1 MAPMMKMLARSFMMV
16 EVKVMNG
23 ESNAFRRV
31 MEEEQRGGS
40 LRSDF
45 VVGPASP
52 DDMKSQEDV
61 ARSFIRRDG
70 SMLSLFAKD
79 SSLRFVPSE
88 NADTFAFYPKEF
100 KVEVP
105 LSWFANEK
113 YTEDELDFANHH
125 EIAHFIDMRKNPQAF
140 IDGFENMEQ
149 EARRLANDYLA
160 SHPNS
165 ASFDAVKN
173 FFYREIHSLYNCL
186 DDIYVNNVVFARNP
200 FFDRGDGREA
210 VRSLYEKIGFSEANL
225 TEQPLHHQFIYA
237 LLRDEMLGDTHGESI
252 VDSRVEAVFR
262 KKKLGVS
269 LRSLIDSKLKP
280 RGGIL
285 KDPGERYIIIQTLIL
300 PEYLDLLTV
309 ALDEQQ
315 KKIQNTESGQSDD
328 FNPFHEEDDSRAST
342 DILDHGENSEQTTKD
357 VLRSFKEAD
366 DVSQMSP
373 DERAEY
379 QRKKGM
385 REFDQEHGITNEQ
398 RRINEQIKLEIE
410 DARRKMRGFWR
421 RLIGKSIEYRPT
433 LIKRQR
439 RGRLSI
445 ESFIRD
451 YSEIINS
458 QRNGNLRSLEIYER
472 NGVERRIVDQ
482 PESIEITLLVDC
494 SGSMDDS
501 KVRAARKA
509 AALLM
514 YSIKDFNG
522 ELEAKRRETRSKLK
536 VDTEVIVFGS
546 DYEETKSFDR
556 ANDRDTNDAEIIK
569 TISII
574 DGNRN
579 RTDNESPLGSILSK
593 LTTEMKSRIKKKKLK
608 KIVFEITDGMPDDYR
623 KVNNASSCKT
633 AERLS
638 QLAGEGVIV
647 IGFQIGNV
655 NDREREAFEWI
666 WNGQGENPN
675 KKGIFIGSDISKL
688 PDSLMSSLSEQL
700 NDIVI

>member
-1 MAPMMKMLARSFMMV
+1 MRDYTMMEAGAV
-16 EVKVMNG
+16 DG
-23 ESNAFRRV
+23 DSNV
-31 MEEEQRGGS
+31 SGTIETYEEQAPQRDSAIGS
-40 LRSDF
+40 VALGSAID
-45 VVGPASP
+45 GEGA
-52 DDMKSQEDV
+52 
-61 ARSFIRRDG
+61 ARSFIRRHG
-70 SMLSLFAKD
+70 QMLSLFAKD
-79 SSLRFVPSE
+79 SSLRFVPSK
-88 NADTFAFYPKEF
+88 NAETFAFYPKEF
-100 KVEVP
+100 RVEVP
-105 LSWFANEK
+105 LTWFADER

-125 EIAHFIDMRKNPQAF
+125 EIAHFIDMRKNPQAY
-140 IDGFENMEQ
+140 IDNFDTIEQ
-149 EARRLANDYLA
+149 DAKRLASNYLA
-160 SHPNS
+160 DHPNV
-165 ASFDAVKN
+165 ASLDAVKN
-173 FFYREIHSLYNCL
+173 FYYREIHSLYNVL

-200 FFDRGDGREA
+200 FFDRGEGKGVVE
-210 VRSLYEKIGFSEANL
+210 SLYEKIGYGEADL
-225 TEQPLHHQFIYA
+225 TKQPLHRQFAYS
-237 LLRDEMLGDTHGESI
+237 LLRDEMLGDTHGKSI
-252 VDSRVEAVFR
+252 VDPRVEAVFQ
-262 KKKLGVS
+262 KKKLGVGM
-269 LRSLIDSKLKP
+269 RSLIDSELKP

-285 KDPGERYIIIQTLIL
+285 KDPEARYQIIRTLIL
-300 PEYLDLLTV
+300 PEYLGLLDV
-309 ALDEQQ
+309 ALDEHQGTARDGGEQ
-315 KKIQNTESGQSDD
+315 EQSDD
-328 FNPFHEEDDSRAST
+328 FDPFGEDGGGGVPS
-342 DILDHGENSEQTTKD
+342 DILDYGENSEQTIRGI
-357 VLRSFKEAD
+357 LRSFKEAD

-379 QRKKGM
+379 QKRKRM
-385 REFDQEHGITNEQ
+385 QEFDQEQGITNEQ

-421 RLIGKSIEYRPT
+421 RLIGKSIEYRQT

-451 YSEIINS
+451 YPEIIES
-458 QRNGNLRSLEIYER
+458 ERNGNLRSLEIYER

-501 KVRAARKA
+501 KVRAARRA

-522 ELEAKRRETRSKLK
+522 ELEARRRETRSKLK
-536 VDTEVIVFGS
+536 VDTEVIAFGS

-556 ANDRDTNDAEIIK
+556 TNDRDTNDAEIIK
-569 TISII
+569 TISTI
-574 DGNRN
+574 DGNRGS
-579 RTDNESPLGSILSK
+579 TDNESPLDSILSK

-608 KIVFEITDGMPDDYR
+608 KIVFEITDGTPDDYR
-623 KVNNASSCKT
+623 RVNNASSCKT

-655 NDREREAFEWI
+655 DDREREAFEWI

-688 PDSLMSSLSEQL
+688 PDSLMSSLSDQL

>member
-1 MAPMMKMLARSFMMV
+1 
-16 EVKVMNG
+16 MNG

-61 ARSFIRRDG
+61 ARSFIRRHG

>member
-1 MAPMMKMLARSFMMV
+1 MKMLARSFMMV
-16 EVKVMNG
+16 EAKVMNG

-31 MEEEQRGGS
+31 MEEQEGGS

-45 VVGPASP
+45 VVGSASP

-61 ARSFIRRDG
+61 ARSFIRRHG

-113 YTEDELDFANHH
+113 YTENELDFANHH

-140 IDGFENMEQ
+140 IDGFENMGQ
-149 EARRLANDYLA
+149 EAERLANDYLA

-210 VRSLYEKIGFSEANL
+210 VRSLYEKIGFSEADL
-225 TEQPLHHQFIYA
+225 TEQPLHRQFIYA

-252 VDSRVEAVFR
+252 VDPRVEAVFR

-285 KDPGERYIIIQTLIL
+285 KDPGERYQIIRTLIL

-315 KKIQNTESGQSDD
+315 KKIQNTESEQGDD

-398 RRINEQIKLEIE
+398 RRINEQIKLEID

-421 RLIGKSIEYRPT
+421 RLIGKSIEYRQT

-439 RGRLSI
+439 RGRFSI

-451 YSEIINS
+451 YPEIIES
-458 QRNGNLRSLEIYER
+458 ERNGNLRSLEIYER

-574 DGNRN
+574 DGNRD

-623 KVNNASSCKT
+623 RVNNASSCKT

-688 PDSLMSSLSEQL
+688 PDSLMSSLSDQL

>member
-1 MAPMMKMLARSFMMV
+1 MKMLARSFMMV